1 MSMEDI
7 VFTFEFD
14 DANSNNI
21 ANDYL
26 ENGWR
31 LLHVGQKMVID
42 PQSKQ
47 MYYTIVYVVGAT
59 SQVYESWKEEQ
70 FLLREKAARIKE
82 FVKAN
87 DNGNF

>member
-14 DANSNNI
+14 DANSNII

-31 LLHVGQKMVID
+31 LLHVGQKTVID

-47 MYYTIVYVVGAT
+47 MYYTTVYVVGAT